1 MACSKDIDDYYLWEN
16 LTKTCDGEQPAFYS
30 PTIAEFAALLEF
42 PPAALAAPTRAAA
55 PTAPA
60 EPVSQTSHAKCLAKP
75 HAKPVPRNIT
85 SAATAMPVS
94 LPTQSYSNKL
104 LGRAKTTPQ
113 TFDEKTYGRL
123 RKQKIKIERKLDLH
137 GAQQDHAHS
146 LLLNFLAQASKDK
159 LRYVIIITGKGGIA
173 EQGILRQIVPKWLCW
188 GAHAIYVS
196 AFAQASAK
204 HGANGALYVR
214 LRNNALV

>member
-42 PPAALAAPTRAAA
+42 PPTAPAA

-75 HAKPVPRNIT
+75 HANPVSRNIT
-85 SAATAMPVS
+85 SAATAMPAP